1 MKRRF
6 SAVIIDDE
14 KLARED
20 LKGVLAGFDEIEII
34 GESDCVDTGVE
45 IIKKL
50 EPDLV
55 FLDVQMPG
63 ESGFDLID
71 KIPPDV
77 KIIFVTAYDEFAI
90 RAFEVNANDYLLK
103 PVSKDRLALT
113 LERLGAEGEDEDL
126 SGTRKLKYDDSVF
139 ILFNNSYCFLKVDSI
154 VMISSANDY
163 TEIVI
168 NEGKRGL
175 VSKPMR
181 EWESRLPEQCFARI
195 HRSTIIN
202 LQYVDK
208 IEDWFN
214 YSYRIYLKGFEKPVV
229 MSRRYASNVKKRFG

>member
-6 SAVIIDDE
+6 AAVIIDDE

-34 GESDCVDTGVE
+34 GESDCVDAGVE

-71 KIPPDV
+71 KIPSDV

-168 NEGKRGL
+168 SEGKRGL

-181 EWESRLPEQCFARI
+181 EWESRLPEQCFTRI